1 MRLLGRLHLLEWSAL
16 MSRQLRIVLQEAE
29 RGFGRLVQT
38 CLECEPDG
46 PRVVGIFR
54 HRLDAQQI
62 VDANADAVM
71 IEVTARRPLDL
82 SWRNTSSLA
91 YHIPVLV
98 CAPSALLIP
107 PMRDKIQVL
116 VMPFTLD
123 ELLAALSKLVDP
135 AIPLAPSP
143 RM

>member
-1 MRLLGRLHLLEWSAL
+1 
-16 MSRQLRIVLQEAE
+16 MSRQLRVVLQEAE

-38 CLECEPDG
+38 CLECEPGG

-62 VDANADAVM
+62 VDANADAVI

-82 SWRNTSSLA
+82 SWRNTSPLT
-91 YHIPVLV
+91 YNIPVLV
-98 CAPSALLIP
+98 CAPSALLVP
-107 PMRDKIQVL
+107 PTRDKIQVL

-135 AIPLAPSP
+135 AIPLAHLPS
-143 RM
+143 M

>member
-1 MRLLGRLHLLEWSAL
+1 
-16 MSRQLRIVLQEAE
+16 MSGQLRVVLQEAE

-54 HRLDAQQI
+54 HRLDAQSI
-62 VDANADAVM
+62 IDANADAVI

-82 SWRNTSSLA
+82 SWRNTSALT
-91 YHIPVLV
+91 YNMPVLV
-98 CAPSALLIP
+98 CASSALLIP

-116 VMPFTLD
+116 VMPFTVD
-123 ELLAALSKLVDP
+123 ELLAALSKLADP
-135 AIPLAPSP
+135 VIPVAQSAS
-143 RM
+143 M